1 MKLHCLKF
9 YDMSNNFDLNSFNS
23 GFDYMMSFED
33 PFFFDTI
40 FGFRNPNYYKEISLG
55 ITNSWCLGFKF
66 WCHKVFEKISVIM
79 LI

>member
-1 MKLHCLKF
+1 
-9 YDMSNNFDLNSFNS
+9 MSNNFDLNSFNS

-55 ITNSWCLGFKF
+55 ITNS
-66 WCHKVFEKISVIM
+66 
-79 LI
+79 